1 MLGRGLREAKANWK
15 STITQ
20 TTSIMEDKYA
30 RHKKVTLYAVHC
42 VDIDTV
48 KPDCPKGLLG
58 EMYFPTK
65 AQAEAF
71 ALAVKSDGYGHY
83 SERDKE
89 WDPAVAVPFEFV
101 VPQTVEDMA
110 QFKFHGWEWHKE
122 IDVFDWT
129 QADEFLED
137 LLKEATKNLAT
148 A

>member
-1 MLGRGLREAKANWK
+1 
-15 STITQ
+15 
-20 TTSIMEDKYA
+20 MEDKYA

-48 KPDCPKGLLG
+48 KPDCPKGLSDL
-58 EMYFPTK
+58 MYFPTK

-71 ALAVKSDGYGHY
+71 ALAVKSDGYEHY
-83 SERDKE
+83 SERDTQL
-89 WDPAVAVPFEFV
+89 DPAVAVPFEFV
-101 VPQTVEDMA
+101 VPQTAEDMC
-110 QFKFHGWEWHKE
+110 QFKFHGLAWHKE
-122 IDVFDWT
+122 IDIFDWT